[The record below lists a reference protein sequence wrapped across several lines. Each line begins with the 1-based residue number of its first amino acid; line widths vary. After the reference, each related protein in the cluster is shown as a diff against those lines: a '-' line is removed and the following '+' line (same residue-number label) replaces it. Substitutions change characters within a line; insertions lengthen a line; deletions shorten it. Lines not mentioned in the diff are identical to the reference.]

1 VTSMDIAQ
9 RGEDNRIE
17 RTVAAILLLLLAAGC
32 IVVLRPFLSALL
44 WATIISSSTW
54 PIYTRIERM
63 LGGRRTAAAAVMVM
77 CVAALLLL
85 PLAALTSHL
94 VSEVTQVAAIVGR
107 SMEAG
112 LPEPPSWLGTLPLV
126 GTRAVAYWQDVASD
140 TAKLTADIR
149 AYIGPAREWILST
162 GVSLGS
168 GITEL
173 VLALLISFFLYR
185 DGMGGAQALRAAL
198 SRVAGGAGERL
209 LSIAS
214 GTIQSVVYGV
224 VGTNLVEAILA
235 TFGLRIV
242 GVPGAFFLGFVLFF
256 LTLVPLAPALVF
268 APAIIWLVLQ
278 GATSSA
284 IFLSVWYVVVFILL
298 EGGLRSYLVSR
309 GGEIPLL
316 LVFLGMLGGA
326 LAFGLLGIFLG
337 PTLLAVGSALLRE
350 WNSRENDELGGA
362 RPEPHAWPARSER

>member
-1 VTSMDIAQ
+1 MDIAQ